1 MNSSN
6 LDLHEL
12 DAIIERAKE
21 ALKSTGLVR
30 ELEDLKVKYLG
41 KKGEV
46 TSILRTMGKLPAD
59 FIEGMACVGGCIGG
73 AGCLTHGPKDK
84 GEVDKYGH
92 EAYEKTI
99 TAALA
104 QCAYD
109 AEK

>member
-46 TSILRTMGKLPAD
+46 TSI
-59 FIEGMACVGGCIGG
+59 
-73 AGCLTHGPKDK
+73 
-84 GEVDKYGH
+84 
-92 EAYEKTI
+92 
-99 TAALA
+99 
-104 QCAYD
+104 
-109 AEK
+109 

>member
-59 FIEGMACVGGCIGG
+59 LRPAFGAAVNEAKRGFQACSIRRWRPCVPRSFRGSS
-73 AGCLTHGPKDK
+73 KMS
-84 GEVDKYGH
+84 
-92 EAYEKTI
+92 
-99 TAALA
+99 
-104 QCAYD
+104 Q
-109 AEK
+109 